1 MSETSVAVEAPQVP
15 VESTE
20 SVDTSQASEQATPE
34 TKTVSD
40 IKMGAR
46 QRLAE
51 KFNDA
56 MAEQGSETEDTTTAT
71 DRLRQPKGSS
81 KGGQFMKQ

>member
-1 MSETSVAVEAPQVP
+1 MSETSAAVEAPQVP

-20 SVDTSQASEQATPE
+20 SVDTSQATEQVTEQVTEQTTE
-34 TKTVSD
+34 TQTVSD

-51 KFNDA
+51 KLN
-56 MAEQGSETEDTTTAT
+56 
-71 DRLRQPKGSS
+71 
-81 KGGQFMKQ
+81 